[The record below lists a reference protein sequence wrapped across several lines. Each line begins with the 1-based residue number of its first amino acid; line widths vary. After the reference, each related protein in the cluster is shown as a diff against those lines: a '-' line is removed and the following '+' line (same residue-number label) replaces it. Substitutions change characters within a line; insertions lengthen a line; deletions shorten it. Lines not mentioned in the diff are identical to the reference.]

1 VSLLVLYCCEPVAI
15 ATQPSS
21 RHSLELY
28 FMLGTG
34 FELRNL
40 RFAGELYLEKC
51 EFVLHPT
58 LKSSPT
64 HASDG
69 PSV

>member
-1 VSLLVLYCCEPVAI
+1 
-15 ATQPSS
+15 
-21 RHSLELY
+21 
-28 FMLGTG
+28 MLGTG